1 MRVRGMG
8 LRLVLCTWVWL
19 FTGAVGWAAEQ
30 VESLLSPATL
40 EEAFTGLRAEA
51 EGRREAAVAFLIEQ
65 GDLSLLPRLDE
76 IRADADR
83 SLRQAL
89 KPIADAWKHRANLG
103 SADPD
108 VRRSAAVDLGMSGRR
123 TAIPWLE
130 AAVIK
135 ESHRWVRYSMEEAIQ
150 LLKLASGNPAVRL
163 TAVARLGDLR
173 SQNAVP

>member
-1 MRVRGMG
+1 MR
-8 LRLVLCTWVWL
+8 T
-19 FTGAVGWAAEQ
+19 AA
-30 VESLLSPATL
+30 
-40 EEAFTGLRAEA
+40 
-51 EGRREAAVAFLIEQ
+51 
-65 GDLSLLPRLDE
+65 
-76 IRADADR
+76 
-83 SLRQAL
+83 LRQAL
-89 KPIADAWKHRANLG
+89 AFLIADAWKHRANLG

-163 TAVARLGDLR
+163 TAVARLPAKHRGVKTPCR
-173 SQNAVP
+173 C